1 MRKILTGILMMI
13 CLSAV
18 LSGCGSDP
26 KVTETTIEVKKNGSV
41 IHTIVEDFSEEYYD
55 LEELTALMLDS
66 CDAYN
71 AGAGKKAVSVGDV
84 EVSDGVLTAVMTY
97 ESVSDYASFNGQAL
111 FAGSIKDAYNAGYT
125 LDVTLQPAREGES
138 PISKDDLLNMGE
150 KNLII
155 VREAVAV
162 RMWGKPLYYSQDVEP
177 AGDAK
182 TVRVTDP
189 DMLTYIV
196 FD

>member
-71 AGAGKKAVSVGDV
+71 EGAGKKAVSVGD
-84 EVSDGVLTAVMTY
+84 
-97 ESVSDYASFNGQAL
+97 DYASFNGQAL